1 MSRQA
6 RSKVDPGFASPSDCL
21 SVLLSIRW
29 PILVLAFLLI
39 AAACG
44 DGSEPSSLA
53 GDPCREGPQAPP
65 PTDNVF
71 ANPSFEDGGAP
82 WCFLK
87 PPAFIVS
94 EGVAHTG
101 SSSALLPLQ
110 ADESEEGNKIA
121 YLVQEIKVEE
131 LPEVLSGYY
140 RVENWSK
147 GTEKQY
153 LQFVVIVW
161 EADNAPIINNRP
173 VANHQIR
180 YLLAGIDSPPFEIAN
195 AQFVF
200 VSRDDPPIGEWVR
213 FELNLREDFEDL
225 WGAVPVGFEHIRVLF
240 EVRYDDKAT
249 GEGPLSAD
257 VYYDDLYFGPAP
269 SP

>member
-1 MSRQA
+1 MFLR
-6 RSKVDPGFASPSDCL
+6 
-21 SVLLSIRW
+21 IRW
-29 PILVLAFLLI
+29 PILALGLLLM

-44 DGSEPSSLA
+44 DGSEPPSRA
-53 GDPCREGPQAPP
+53 AAPCGEGPQPPP

-71 ANPSFEDGGAP
+71 ANPGFEDGGAP

-94 EGVAHTG
+94 EDVAHSG
-101 SSSALLPLQ
+101 STSARLPFR

-121 YLVQEIKVEE
+121 YLVQEIKMEE

-161 EADNAPIINNRP
+161 GADNAPSGFQ
-173 VANHQIR
+173 NHQIR
-180 YLLAGIDSPPFEIAN
+180 YLLAGIDSPPFAIAN

-200 VSRDDPPIGEWVR
+200 VSRDDPPVGEWVR
-213 FELNLREDFEDL
+213 FERNLREDFENL
-225 WGAVPVGFEHIRVLF
+225 WGAVPQGFEYIRVLF
-240 EVRYDDKAT
+240 EVRYDDKAV
-249 GEGPLSAD
+249 GEGPLGAD
-257 VYYDDLYFGPAP
+257 VYYDDLYLGPAP

>member
-1 MSRQA
+1 MFLRIHW
-6 RSKVDPGFASPSDCL
+6 
-21 SVLLSIRW
+21 SIVGLGLM
-29 PILVLAFLLI
+29 LV

-44 DGSEPSSLA
+44 GSSEPLQA
-53 GDPCREGPQAPP
+53 AAPCGDGPQPPP

-71 ANPSFEDGGAP
+71 ANPSFEDGSGP

-94 EGVAHTG
+94 EDVAHSG
-101 SSSALLPLQ
+101 STSARLPLR

-131 LPEVLSGYY
+131 FPEVLSGYY
-140 RVENWSK
+140 RVENWNK

-161 EADNAPIINNRP
+161 GADNAPSGFQ
-173 VANHQIR
+173 NHQIR
-180 YLLAGIDSPPFEIAN
+180 YLLAGIDSPPFAIAN

-200 VSRDDPPIGEWVR
+200 VSREDPPVDEWIP
-213 FELNLREDFEDL
+213 FERNVAEDFENL
-225 WGAVPVGFEHIRVLF
+225 WGAVPQGFEYIRVLF
-240 EVRYDDKAT
+240 EVRYDDKAV
-249 GEGPLSAD
+249 GEGPLGAD
-257 VYYDDLYFGPAP
+257 VYYDDLYLGPAP